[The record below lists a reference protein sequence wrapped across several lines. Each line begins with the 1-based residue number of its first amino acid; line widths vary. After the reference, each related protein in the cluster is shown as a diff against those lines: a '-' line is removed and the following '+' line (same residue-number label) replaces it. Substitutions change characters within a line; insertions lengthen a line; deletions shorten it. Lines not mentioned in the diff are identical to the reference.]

1 MSKSERNIARPR
13 FQVVPL
19 LAQQFARDYEEVIKE
34 YSLPQQLELT
44 NHLLNV
50 LDLMEQYID
59 SSDGAVWQQYRESED
74 SLLRKYGKTL
84 KPYAEKYFYK
94 YFDFDLVLTEKEIYS
109 TDEFNRLTADQQS
122 LTLSERHLFIRVC
135 RNTLDNSRTFLQLR
149 MEPENAETTQD
160 LSSQLEPD
168 REATKA
174 RQLLTIYYLLKAGFN
189 IEHRGSHTISEVVRL
204 AHLLTGAK
212 LTNLQNS
219 DIYKKYSLMPNYKK
233 GEHLIADLKF
243 IRPYFEAL
251 HIEKAVELIDE
262 EIQRAIKEL
271 PSELRK
277 KYKNKAG

>member
-1 MSKSERNIARPR
+1 MGKSEKNSVWPR

-19 LAQQFARDYEEVIKE
+19 LAQRFIRDYEEVIKQ
-34 YSLPQQLELT
+34 YYLPQQLELT
-44 NHLLNV
+44 DHLLNV

-59 SSDGAVWQQYRESED
+59 TSDGEVWQQYRQKED
-74 SLLRKYGKTL
+74 ALLKKYGKTL
-84 KPYAEKYFYK
+84 KPYADKYFYK
-94 YFDFDLVLTEKEIYS
+94 YFDFDLVLAEKEIYS
-109 TDEFNRLTADQQS
+109 TEEFNRLTSDEQG
-122 LTLSERHLFIRVC
+122 LTLSERHLFTRVC
-135 RNTLDNSRTFLQLR
+135 RNVLYNSRAFLQLR
-149 MEPENAETTQD
+149 MEPENTSSVLNLAGQD
-160 LSSQLEPD
+160 EPD
-168 REATKA
+168 KEATKA

-212 LTNLQNS
+212 LTSLQNS

-262 EIQRAIKEL
+262 EIQRAIQDL
-271 PSELRK
+271 PSEVRK
-277 KYKNKAG
+277 KYKNKTG